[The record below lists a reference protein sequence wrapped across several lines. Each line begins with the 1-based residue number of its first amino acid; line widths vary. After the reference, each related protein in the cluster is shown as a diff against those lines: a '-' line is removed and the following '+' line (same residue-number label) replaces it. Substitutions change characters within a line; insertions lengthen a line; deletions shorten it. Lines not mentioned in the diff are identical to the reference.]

1 MRKTGIIFG
10 AILLGVVLFSAGC
23 AEQQRRAAAAVPSAV
38 PGYEPAP
45 AAYAAAAAARGNSPA
60 AAGMALPAGIV
71 SAVFVEDT
79 DGTDGGVRRL
89 TASMR
94 SRGLHFHRTAA
105 APSGLIASGD
115 VVLLK
120 INAQWDQRGGTNT
133 DVIREVIRE
142 ILDHPEGFSGEIIV
156 ADNGQAQ
163 FGSFGRGGSLDW
175 TLNNAE
181 DTSHSTMSV
190 IRYFQ
195 AQGSRVTGVLWD
207 DFTTVRVREFSA
219 GDMRDGFIMEDSA
232 RPTGIAISYPKF
244 TTEFGTHVSFRSG
257 IWDPAA
263 QAYNSDILR
272 VINMPVLK
280 SHSWLQVTAAV
291 KNYMGVPSDRLTRT
305 VRGGRAHDSVFTG
318 GMGTLMVYTRMP
330 VLNITD
336 MIWVGPDRGPRV
348 NFNAAVRINKIAA
361 STDAFALDYWTTRHI
376 LMPEAARLP
385 GGRAPAMN
393 PAGTEPGTFGHWMRL
408 SMAELH
414 AAGIAA
420 TLNPAEMLI
429 VYNGEAL

>member
-1 MRKTGIIFG
+1 MKKTGMVFG
-10 AILLGVVLFSAGC
+10 AVLLVLILFSAGC
-23 AEQQRRAAAAVPSAV
+23 AEQQRRVAAAPPIASPPAEIPVPDAN
-38 PGYEPAP
+38 GQYTL
-45 AAYAAAAAARGNSPA
+45 
-60 AAGMALPAGIV
+60 GMTLPDGIV
-71 SAVFVEDT
+71 SAVFIEDST
-79 DGTDGGVRRL
+79 GADDGVQRL
-89 TASMR
+89 LRSMQNH
-94 SRGLHFHRTAA
+94 GLHFYQTTAT
-105 APSGLIASGD
+105 PHGLIASGD

-142 ILDHPEGFSGEIIV
+142 ILDHPDGFSGEIIV

-175 TLNNAE
+175 ALNNAE
-181 DTSHSTMSV
+181 DTGQSTMAV

-195 AQGSRVTGVLWD
+195 AMGHRVTGVLWD
-207 DFTTVRVREFSA
+207 DFTTVRVQEFNT
-219 GDMRDGFIMEDSA
+219 GDMRDGFVMEGTA
-232 RPTGIAISYPKF
+232 RHTGIAVSYPKF
-244 TTEFGTHVSFRSG
+244 TTEFGTHVSFRYG
-257 IWDPAA
+257 IWNPATGTF
-263 QAYNSDILR
+263 NGDILK

-305 VRGGRAHDSVFTG
+305 IPGGRAHDSVFTG

-348 NFNAAVRINKIAA
+348 NFNAAVRTNKIAA
-361 STDAFALDYWTTRHI
+361 STDAFALDYWTTRYV
-376 LMPEAARLP
+376 LMPEAARVP

-414 AAGIAA
+414 RAGYPA

-429 VYNGEAL
+429 VQNGTVR

>member
-1 MRKTGIIFG
+1 MKKTGIALG
-10 AILLGVVLFSAGC
+10 AALLALILFSAGC
-23 AEQQRRAAAAVPSAV
+23 AEQQRRVAASPTVPTPEGAAPAVPSA
-38 PGYEPAP
+38 PA
-45 AAYAAAAAARGNSPA
+45 
-60 AAGMALPAGIV
+60 MTLPDGIV
-71 SAVFVEDT
+71 SAVFVEDST
-79 DGTDGGVRRL
+79 GPDDGVRRL
-89 TASMR
+89 ISSMQNH
-94 SRGLHFHRTAA
+94 GLHFYQTEAT
-105 APSGLIASGD
+105 PYGLIAPGD

-142 ILDHPEGFSGEIIV
+142 ILNHPDGFSGEIIV

-175 TLNNAE
+175 ALNNAE
-181 DTSHSTMSV
+181 DTSQSTLSV

-195 AQGSRVTGVLWD
+195 AMGHRVTGVLWD
-207 DFTTVRVREFSA
+207 DFTDVRVQEFSA
-219 GDMRDGFIMEDSA
+219 GDMRNGFVMEGTA
-232 RPTGIAISYPKF
+232 RHTGIAVSYPKF
-244 TTEFGTHVSFRSG
+244 TTEFGTHVSFKYG
-257 IWDPAA
+257 IWDP
-263 QAYNSDILR
+263 QTQTFDGDILK

-305 VRGGRAHDSVFTG
+305 IPGGRAHDSVFTG

-348 NFNAAVRINKIAA
+348 NFNAAVRVNKIAA
-361 STDAFALDYWTTRHI
+361 STDAFALDYWTTRYV
-376 LMPEAARLP
+376 LMPEAARVP
-385 GGRAPAMN
+385 GGRAPAMD

-414 AAGIAA
+414 RAGFVA

-429 VYNGEAL
+429 VQNGTAQ